1 MGVATVSAS
10 VILPKRI
17 VDELEKRGLDVEDF
31 VLILL
36 SKELNLDPG
45 IVAEARLELAERYL
59 AEGKELV
66 DRDPVQAS
74 EKLYKVAEECVK
86 TLAIHYNLEDILGNV
101 EKRGRWTVTDLEK
114 AVKEISRRVD
124 ELFISLWDHAWVLHV
139 WGFHEAKLDSESV
152 KMRIKYVESMLEKTR
167 RILK

>member
-1 MGVATVSAS
+1 V
-10 VILPKRI
+10 
-17 VDELEKRGLDVEDF
+17 LEGRGLDVEDF

-86 TLAIHYNLEDILGNV
+86 ALAIHYNLVDILRNV

-114 AVKEISRRVD
+114 VVEEISRRVD
-124 ELFISLWDHAWVLHV
+124 ELFISFWDHAWALHV
-139 WGFHEAKLDSESV
+139 WGFHEAKLGSESV
-152 KMRIKYVESMLEKTR
+152 KMRIKYIESMLEKTR
-167 RILK
+167 KILREGHRRE

>member
-1 MGVATVSAS
+1 MSTSVA
-10 VILPKRI
+10 LPKRI

-31 VLILL
+31 MLSLL
-36 SKELNLDPG
+36 SKELNLDPE
-45 IVAEARLELAERYL
+45 IVAEARLELAERYF

-74 EKLYKVAEECVK
+74 EKLYRVAEECVK
-86 TLAIHYNLEDILGNV
+86 ALAIHYNLEDILRNV
-101 EKRGRWTVTDLEK
+101 EKRGRWTATDLER
-114 AVKEISRRVD
+114 AVKEISKRVD

-139 WGFHEAKLDSESV
+139 WGFHEAKLDSVSV

-167 RILK
+167 KIIK

>member
-1 MGVATVSAS
+1 
-10 VILPKRI
+10 
-17 VDELEKRGLDVEDF
+17 VEDF
-31 VLILL
+31 VLRLF
-36 SKELNLDPG
+36 SKELNLDPKT
-45 IVAEARLELAERYL
+45 VAEARLELAERYL

-86 TLAIHYNLEDILGNV
+86 ALAIHYNLEDILGNV

-124 ELFISLWDHAWVLHV
+124 ELFVSLWDHAWVLHV

-152 KMRIKYVESMLEKTR
+152 KMRIKYIESMLEKTR
-167 RILK
+167 KIIGEGHRVE

>member
-1 MGVATVSAS
+1 
-10 VILPKRI
+10 
-17 VDELEKRGLDVEDF
+17 VEDF
-31 VLILL
+31 VLRLL
-36 SKELNLDPG
+36 SKELNLDPKT
-45 IVAEARLELAERYL
+45 VAEARLELAERYL

-86 TLAIHYNLEDILGNV
+86 ALAIHYNLEDILGNV

-114 AVKEISRRVD
+114 VVEEISRRVD
-124 ELFISLWDHAWVLHV
+124 ELFISLWDHAWALHV

-152 KMRIKYVESMLEKTR
+152 KMRIKYIESMLEKTR
-167 RILK
+167 KILKEGYRRE